1 LVCASEGEDAVLRW
15 LNGFEVQLRSAMFL
29 SGAHRVKD
37 LAQATR
43 VVLGATS
50 EWLRQLGID

>member
-1 LVCASEGEDAVLRW
+1 VLRW